1 MSAVWAW
8 FLSTRVGRY
17 AAGVLAISAIV
28 GVVLLKAFAAGRAQ
42 EQARQT
48 AGKLKAISKRR
59 TSDAEVD
66 QLGAADVDDR
76 LSRWMRDG
84 R

>member
-1 MSAVWAW
+1 MIAW
-8 FLSTRVGRY
+8 FFTTRVGRY
-17 AAGVLAISAIV
+17 VAAIGALLLILAGLA
-28 GVVLLKAFAAGRAQ
+28 LKLIAMGRAQ
-42 EQARQT
+42 EQARQA

-66 QLGAADVDDR
+66 QLGAADVDQR
-76 LSRWMRDG
+76 MSRWMRDG

>member
-1 MSAVWAW
+1 MTAW
-8 FLSTRVGRY
+8 FFTTRVGRY
-17 AAGVLAISAIV
+17 VAAGGALA
-28 GVVLLKAFAAGRAQ
+28 LLLTAVALKLVAMGRAQ
-42 EQARQT
+42 EQTKQVR
-48 AGKLKAISKRR
+48 GKLKAISKRR

-84 R
+84 W